1 LIHVVQLAVQ
11 LRYSSPAMVRSTRKT
26 KRKPA
31 APPEGPRIGL
41 ALGSGSARG
50 LAHIGVIE
58 ALTAHGIEPDVV
70 CGSSIGALVGAAY
83 VTGKIEA
90 LETWARGITW
100 REMARLLD
108 LKIANGGLIEGR
120 RLVRFLRKLQDDAPI
135 EDLDKAFAAVATDL
149 MTGHEIWLRDGSLI
163 DAIRASMALPGIL
176 SPVLRDGHRLVDGGL
191 VNPVPI
197 APCRA
202 LGAEVIIAV
211 NLNGEIVGR
220 RGERRARVRR
230 PRALRAEALER
241 ITKEFPES
249 LRGLGWIAPKLLGAG
264 VDKPGYFDVIFGS
277 LNIMQDRITRSRM
290 AGDPPDVV
298 ITPRLQQIGLLE
310 FNRAG
315 EAIEAGRAAVEQAL
329 PAVHEALAAAAAE
342 HQR

>member
-1 LIHVVQLAVQ
+1 MV
-11 LRYSSPAMVRSTRKT
+11 SSAGKT
-26 KRKPA
+26 KRKPVA
-31 APPEGPRIGL
+31 RPKGPRVGL

-58 ALTAHGIEPDVV
+58 ALTAHGIEADVV

-83 VTGKIEA
+83 VTGRIEA

-108 LKIANGGLIEGR
+108 LKIANGGLVEGR
-120 RLVRFLRKLQDDAPI
+120 RLVRFLRKLQDDALI
-135 EDLDKAFAAVATDL
+135 EDLDKSFAAVAADL
-149 MTGHEIWLRDGSLI
+149 MTGHEIWLREGSLI

-220 RGERRARVRR
+220 RGERRARARR

-241 ITKEFPES
+241 ITKEFPDS

-290 AGDPPDVV
+290 AGDPPELLV
-298 ITPRLQQIGLLE
+298 TPRLPDFAFFDLH
-310 FNRAG
+310 RAA
-315 EAIEAGRAAVEQAL
+315 EAIEAGRKATQL
-329 PAVHEALAAAAAE
+329 ALASLGRGADD
-342 HQR
+342 